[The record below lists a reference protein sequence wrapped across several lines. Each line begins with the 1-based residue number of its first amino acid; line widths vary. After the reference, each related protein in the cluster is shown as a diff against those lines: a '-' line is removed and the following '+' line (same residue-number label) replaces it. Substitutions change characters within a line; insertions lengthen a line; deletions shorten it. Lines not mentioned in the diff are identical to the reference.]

1 MKRNIKVI
9 CLGLALVLLGAC
21 NGSPKEIAP
30 SGSPS
35 KSSGIFES
43 ESPGTGMGTN
53 ISSDVHRVLVE
64 EVLPT
69 DQYNFLRVRE
79 GNDEYWIATMI
90 KGIEAG
96 KSYYYK
102 NGVLKTDY
110 ENKEYQRVFKR
121 MYLVS
126 NIVEAGHGSKMPDSG
141 SESKMQKSRQ
151 ETGPSGPHGIPRK
164 YGRIEVEGSLSIAEL
179 TAHPEK
185 YEGKRIQISGE
196 CVKINPNI
204 MGRNWIHLKDGSRD
218 DYDLVVTSQDL
229 CPEGEVATFEG
240 TVSLNKD
247 FGAGYR
253 YELIV
258 EDGKRIRK

>member
-9 CLGLALVLLGAC
+9 CLSLALAALAAC
-21 NGSPKEIAP
+21 NGKPREIAP
-30 SGSPS
+30 SESDTPGT
-35 KSSGIFES
+35 GIFES
-43 ESPGTGMGTN
+43 ESPSGNMGGD
-53 ISSDVHRVLVE
+53 ISSDVHRVVVE

-69 DQYNFLRVRE
+69 DQYQFLRVRE
-79 GNDEYWIATMI
+79 GDDEYWIATMI
-90 KGIEAG
+90 QGIEVG
-96 KSYYYK
+96 KSYYFK

-126 NIVEAGHGSKMPDSG
+126 NIVEAGHGN
-141 SESKMQKSRQ
+141 KMQGAGSGMKSNV
-151 ETGPSGPHGIPRK
+151 EAKTNSEIHSIPRK
-164 YGRIEVEGSLSIAEL
+164 YGRIEVEGSLPIAEL
-179 TAHPEK
+179 IAHPEK

-196 CVKINPNI
+196 CVKLNPNI
-204 MGRNWIHLKDGSRD
+204 MGRNWIHLKDGSKD
-218 DYDLVVTSQDL
+218 DYDLVITSRDI

-240 TVSLNKD
+240 TVTLNKD

-258 EDGKRIRK
+258 EDGKLIRK

>member
-9 CLGLALVLLGAC
+9 YLSLALIAIAAC
-21 NGSPKEIAP
+21 NGKPKEIAP
-30 SGSPS
+30 SKSDPG
-35 KSSGIFES
+35 SSGIFES
-43 ESPGTGMGTN
+43 ENPSGSMEGDIP
-53 ISSDVHRVLVE
+53 SDVHRVVVE

-69 DQYNFLRVRE
+69 DQYQFLRVRE

-90 KGIEAG
+90 QGIEVG
-96 KSYYYK
+96 KSYYFK

-126 NIVEAGHGSKMPDSG
+126 NIVEAGHGSKMQGAGSG
-141 SESKMQKSRQ
+141 MKSNVESNAKSGIHR
-151 ETGPSGPHGIPRK
+151 IPRK
-164 YGRIEVEGSLSIAEL
+164 YGRIEIEGSLPIAEL
-179 TAHPEK
+179 IAHPEK

-196 CVKINPNI
+196 CVKLNPNI
-204 MGRNWIHLKDGSRD
+204 MGRNWIHLKDGSKD
-218 DYDLVVTSQDL
+218 DYDLVITSQDI

-240 TVSLNKD
+240 SVALNKD

-258 EDGKRIRK
+258 EDGKLIRK